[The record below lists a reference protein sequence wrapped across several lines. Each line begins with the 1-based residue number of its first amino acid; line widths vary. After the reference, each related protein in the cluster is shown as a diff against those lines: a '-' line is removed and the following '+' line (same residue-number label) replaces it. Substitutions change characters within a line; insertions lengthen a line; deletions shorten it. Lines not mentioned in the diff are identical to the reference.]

1 VLRLKRSRPDL
12 DVVLNGGT
20 ASLEQARGHLA
31 EGFDGVMVG
40 RAAYH
45 EPAAV
50 LAGADALITGG
61 ERPPVA
67 AEDAV
72 RAMFPYIEAELACG
86 TRLAQIT
93 RHMLGAFA
101 GRPGARRWRR
111 VLSEGAHRPGAGV
124 ALVEAALAEILPMA
138 AE

>member
-1 VLRLKRSRPDL
+1 
-12 DVVLNGGT
+12 
-20 ASLEQARGHLA
+20 
-31 EGFDGVMVG
+31 MVG

-50 LAGADALITGG
+50 LGGADALVTG
-61 ERPPVA
+61 VA
-67 AEDAV
+67 MAEAPAASAV
-72 RAMFPYIEAELACG
+72 RAMYPYIETELSGGA
-86 TRLAQIT
+86 RLAQIT

-111 VLSEGAHRPGAGV
+111 ILSEGAHRPGAGV
-124 ALVEAALAEILPMA
+124 ELIEQALSAIAPLSAPLSAPVNAPVTTA

>member
-1 VLRLKRSRPDL
+1 
-12 DVVLNGGT
+12 
-20 ASLEQARGHLA
+20 
-31 EGFDGVMVG
+31 MVG

-45 EPAAV
+45 EPAA
-50 LAGADALITGG
+50 LLSEADTLVTGIAQA
-61 ERPPVA
+61 PVPTDA
-67 AEDAV
+67 AV
-72 RAMFPYIEAELACG
+72 RAMYPYIEDELSAG

-111 VLSEGAHRPGAGV
+111 ILSEGAHKPGAGV
-124 ALVEAALAEILPMA
+124 ELVEQALGAIVLMTEA